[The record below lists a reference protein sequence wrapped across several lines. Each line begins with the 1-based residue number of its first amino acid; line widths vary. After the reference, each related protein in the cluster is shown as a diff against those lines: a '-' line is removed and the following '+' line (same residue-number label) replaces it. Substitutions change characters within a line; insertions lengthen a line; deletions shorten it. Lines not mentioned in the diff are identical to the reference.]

1 MRDVAFL
8 VRLPEGA
15 TGIQRSRRLLEGLL
29 PEDEIR
35 SQEKQTRKEI
45 SSIMQVNLC
54 GEGDSRRRPAGY
66 GGPRKSAAYQGV
78 VRRGKLEGHSS
89 QLPDVDYQS
98 SILDTAKK

>member
-8 VRLPEGA
+8 VKLPEGA

-35 SQEKQTRKEI
+35 SQEKQTRKEK
-45 SSIMQVNLC
+45 SSVMQGNLC

-66 GGPRKSAAYQGV
+66 GGPRKF
-78 VRRGKLEGHSS
+78 SS
-89 QLPDVDYQS
+89 LS
-98 SILDTAKK
+98 RA